1 MTQGLQN
8 RLTCTSLTCT
18 INGEPIR
25 LQDVS
30 PTLTLLQYLQQSH
43 RTGTKEGCGDGDCG
57 ACTVALLSQNAE
69 GQPHYEAVN
78 SCLMPLA
85 ALAGRE
91 IVTVEGLADARSP
104 HASLHPVQAAMIET
118 GGSQCG
124 YCTPG
129 FIMSLFA
136 AYYDRN
142 LHDGRVDDRAIEGNL
157 CRCTGY
163 LSIRRAAQRLTKHQ
177 PDRFTEKLPV
187 RASPHSADLQWQ
199 QSAVLSPRPPSRS
212 LGSASAAPQCHP
224 DGGRDRFGL
233 RDEPRSPVVSGLNF
247 AGSRGGTEAN

>member
-8 RLTCTSLTCT
+8 RLTFT
-18 INGEPIR
+18 INGETLR
-25 LQDVS
+25 LQNVS

-69 GQPHYEAVN
+69 GHPHYQAVN

-91 IVTVEGLADARSP
+91 IVTVEGLADASQA
-104 HASLHPVQAAMIET
+104 HLHPVQAAMVET

-136 AYYDRN
+136 AYYDCQVGDRMY
-142 LHDGRVDDRAIEGNL
+142 DGKVEDSAIEGNL

-163 LSIRRAAQRLTKHQ
+163 LSIRRAAQRITEQLTAQ
-177 PDRFTEKLPV
+177 PSESNGA
-187 RASPHSADLQWQ
+187 ASPNSAIPNSTLY
-199 QSAVLSPRPPSRS
+199 
-212 LGSASAAPQCHP
+212 GHFSASY
-224 DGGRDRFGL
+224 
-233 RDEPRSPVVSGLNF
+233 
-247 AGSRGGTEAN
+247 